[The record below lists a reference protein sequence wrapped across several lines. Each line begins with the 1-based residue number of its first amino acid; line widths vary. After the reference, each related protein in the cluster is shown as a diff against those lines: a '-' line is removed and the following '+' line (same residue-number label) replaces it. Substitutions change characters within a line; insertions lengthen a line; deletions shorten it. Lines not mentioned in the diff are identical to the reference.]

1 MTEIGDDMQAIM
13 YTEARNK
20 LNKIINMVNDDC
32 EPVII
37 VGSKGRK
44 DAVLL
49 SKEEYDN
56 MIENLYVVSN
66 PEWKKSIERGIA
78 DLEKGNFR
86 KLTVDEVLHGKKTAK
101 KI

>member
-1 MTEIGDDMQAIM
+1 MQAIM

-44 DAVLL
+44 DAVVLA
-49 SKEEYDN
+49 KEEYDN
-56 MIENLYVVSN
+56 MIEELYILSN
-66 PEWKKSIERGIA
+66 PKWVKSIKKGIKEL
-78 DLEKGNFR
+78 DQGKG
-86 KLTVDEVLHGKKTAK
+86 KILDVKQVLKVK
-101 KI
+101 